1 MRDITSIIAWICR
14 LGYSFWKNFFTG
26 IKEEGTRNTW
36 DSEVITV
43 DTNRNPSQGKN
54 QCPENK
60 KGPENKKKPEAK
72 KEYGPENKN
81 PMNKGY

>member
-1 MRDITSIIAWICR
+1 MIFWPWVWI
-14 LGYSFWKNFFTG
+14 LEKYFFAG
-26 IKEEGTRNTW
+26 IKREEARNTW

-43 DTNRNPSQGKN
+43 ETNRNPSQGKN

>member
-1 MRDITSIIAWICR
+1 MRRGIRGGKRRHTS
-14 LGYSFWKNFFTG
+14 
-26 IKEEGTRNTW
+26 

-43 DTNRNPSQGKN
+43 ETNRNHPAQGKN

-60 KGPENKKKPEAK
+60 KGPENKKRPEAK

>member
-1 MRDITSIIAWICR
+1 M
-14 LGYSFWKNFFTG
+14 
-26 IKEEGTRNTW
+26 E
-36 DSEVITV
+36 
-43 DTNRNPSQGKN
+43 TNRNHPAQGKN

-60 KGPENKKKPEAK
+60 KGPENKKRPEAK

>member
-1 MRDITSIIAWICR
+1 M
-14 LGYSFWKNFFTG
+14 
-26 IKEEGTRNTW
+26 E
-36 DSEVITV
+36 
-43 DTNRNPSQGKN
+43 TNRNPSQGKN